1 MDSRRLS
8 FSGWLHQSFTTG
20 TATTNNLPIGG
31 NVPIV
36 WNDRNNRYAM
46 QQLWGRLERSVDT
59 EASHM
64 TIGGR
69 ADILFGTD
77 YRYTLMRG
85 LFNGQ
90 LGAAAPN
97 QMWYGFDLPQFYG
110 NVYLPNFLN
119 GVDLKIGRMFC
130 PWGVES
136 IEAVSSPFLTKS
148 YAFNWAPPFTHFG
161 VMATVNVS
169 DQLQAVAMLVNGNDV
184 WVDQTTQQQRF
195 VGKLQYTGR
204 EKKQTISVAATLGRA
219 VFDTSSPFAPITF
232 GLQTEPFGRNNL
244 NAVDVVYTRKMRERF
259 STAVELIY
267 GWQYANPA
275 LAVPGFTAG
284 GFASWFASALY
295 GFLDIT
301 EHWKAQVRGEIF
313 LDAQGQRTGFL
324 GTYYAGTAGLVFT
337 PRKALQIRPEIRW
350 DYNGQS
356 TPFDNGTRNNLFVGA
371 IDAIIRY

>member
-1 MDSRRLS
+1 
-8 FSGWLHQSFTTG
+8 
-20 TATTNNLPIGG
+20 
-31 NVPIV
+31 
-36 WNDRNNRYAM
+36 
-46 QQLWGRLERSVDT
+46 
-59 EASHM
+59 
-64 TIGGR
+64 
-69 ADILFGTD
+69 
-77 YRYTLMRG
+77 
-85 LFNGQ
+85 
-90 LGAAAPN
+90 
-97 QMWYGFDLPQFYG
+97 
-110 NVYLPNFLN
+110 
-119 GVDLKIGRMFC
+119 
-130 PWGVES
+130 
-136 IEAVSSPFLTKS
+136 
-148 YAFNWAPPFTHFG
+148 
-161 VMATVNVS
+161 
-169 DQLQAVAMLVNGNDV
+169 
-184 WVDQTTQQQRF
+184 
-195 VGKLQYTGR
+195 
-204 EKKQTISVAATLGRA
+204 

-244 NAVDVVYTRKMRERF
+244 NAVDVVYTRKMPERF